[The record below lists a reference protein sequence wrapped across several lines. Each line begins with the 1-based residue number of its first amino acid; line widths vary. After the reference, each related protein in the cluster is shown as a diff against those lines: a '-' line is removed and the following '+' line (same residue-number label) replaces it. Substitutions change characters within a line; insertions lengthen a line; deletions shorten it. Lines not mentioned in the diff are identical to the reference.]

1 MKEALDTLKKKVF
14 ELTAKVASL
23 EADKI
28 EQLQKVVKAMSRK
41 VISLEGQ
48 VKWMKRK
55 NLEGEEVKQPSFERN
70 SRRKRNCYR
79 TKYTK

>member
-28 EQLQKVVKAMSRK
+28 EQLQKVVKAMSQK

-48 VKWMKRK
+48 VK
-55 NLEGEEVKQPSFERN
+55 
-70 SRRKRNCYR
+70 
-79 TKYTK
+79 